1 MSASSRADHL
11 GGPGRDAGASGRGRG
26 PRPGW
31 RGEAVPRAG
40 MLATLTG
47 LLLATP
53 LLADEPY
60 EFARA
65 AGTLGALTFV
75 GLWAAWCWARG
86 GVVARP
92 SRAYLPIALLLA
104 LVVLQLIPL
113 GMPTLARL
121 SPRAAELRRETAAA
135 LGDRTPTA
143 APLSLDPGATAE
155 ELMLMASGV
164 LFFWA
169 AFNGPDDRRHLRR
182 IGLVLV
188 GVGSAAAGLLY
199 LQRAFGDEALF
210 WVYRGLEPGE
220 IAGFPHRNRYAGF
233 LNACIGAGLG
243 LIFEAAARRPDNS
256 PGPGQLASADAE
268 DRPLRRGWLM
278 ALVPAVAAMA
288 AAVVLSTSRGGMFAL
303 LAMLMAASVA
313 AVRRPG
319 AWRRAVL
326 VVGVAA
332 LATLLIVGF
341 GWRPAVERLRILADR
356 EAVEQSRLLLWRRAL
371 GPPATSPPSGS
382 ASAAAAPSSPF
393 TNRPAS
399 TRS

>member
-1 MSASSRADHL
+1 MSGEVCLNGSCCPIGWVLPGSLGQSQSLLPAPALRVTPPPARASRSPPSKARRVRES
-11 GGPGRDAGASGRGRG
+11 GPGREGGGDECFVSRRSPRRAGAGRRASGRGRG
-26 PRPGW
+26 HRPGW
-31 RGEAVPRAG
+31 DGEAVPRAG

-75 GLWAAWCWARG
+75 GLWAAWCWARS

-92 SRAYLPIALLLA
+92 SRAYLPMALLLA

-210 WVYRGLEPGE
+210 WVYPG
-220 IAGFPHRNRYAGF
+220 ARTGRNRRIPA
-233 LNACIGAGLG
+233 
-243 LIFEAAARRPDNS
+243 P
-256 PGPGQLASADAE
+256 Q
-268 DRPLRRGWLM
+268 PLRRLPQRVHPSGPGPDL
-278 ALVPAVAAMA
+278 
-288 AAVVLSTSRGGMFAL
+288 RGYGSA
-303 LAMLMAASVA
+303 
-313 AVRRPG
+313 PG
-319 AWRRAVL
+319 A
-326 VVGVAA
+326 
-332 LATLLIVGF
+332 I
-341 GWRPAVERLRILADR
+341 
-356 EAVEQSRLLLWRRAL
+356 
-371 GPPATSPPSGS
+371 PPAPDSLPRPTRRTAPSGG
-382 ASAAAAPSSPF
+382 AG
-393 TNRPAS
+393 
-399 TRS
+399 